1 VIKKDRIDLGA
12 VVFCLVKENL
22 IIFGREN
29 DLVLYDRIA
38 QKELYSIF
46 NISFTTNWREIR
58 MIPHPYIDSNDFT
71 RDKDHWYTFY

>member
-1 VIKKDRIDLGA
+1 
-12 VVFCLVKENL
+12 VFCLVKENL
-22 IIFGREN
+22 IIFGREH